1 MRGDGSGGRLESV
14 VAVPET
20 RYVKTAD
27 AGHLAY
33 QVCGDG
39 PFDLVLFGLMISH
52 LELDWELPELRRFFD
67 GVSTFCRLIRFDKR
81 GVGLS
86 DPVSGGEFPT
96 LERRMQDLCAVLDAV
111 GSQRTVLLGT
121 SEGSQT
127 GVLFAATHP
136 DRTTSLILHSAQAR
150 ARRDP
155 VEYPDGLPEE
165 VFESFLSYL
174 EETWG
179 SDALIDM
186 LAPSVADDPRLR
198 RWWAEYCRRSTS
210 LGAMLTQ
217 LRMNYETDI
226 RHLLPSVQAPTLVL
240 HARDEQFLRVGHGRY
255 LAEHIPGARMVEL
268 DGGDHFFF
276 FANRE
281 QVIGEIQEFVTG
293 AREVVEHD
301 RVLATVLF
309 TDIVASTEHATRL
322 GDMQWKTLL
331 QAHDLAVRRQL
342 DRFSGRPVKATG
354 DGILATFDGPA
365 RAVRCACAI
374 RDLVR
379 SLGIEVRVGVHAGE
393 VELVGDD
400 IAGIAVH
407 VAQRIQH
414 HAQPSEVLVS
424 STIKDLVAGSGLT
437 FNDRGTHRL
446 KGIQD
451 DWHIYSVQT

>member
-1 MRGDGSGGRLESV
+1 V

-20 RYVKTAD
+20 RYVKTD
-27 AGHLAY
+27 DGGHLAY
-33 QVCGDG
+33 QVCGNG
-39 PFDLVLFGLMISH
+39 PHDLVMFGLMVSH
-52 LELDWELPELRRFFD
+52 LELDWELPELRRFLD

-121 SEGSQT
+121 SEGGQT
-127 GVLFAATHP
+127 GVLFAATYP
-136 DRTTSLILHSAQAR
+136 DRTSSLILHSSLAR
-150 ARRDP
+150 SRRDP
-155 VEYPDGLPEE
+155 VEYPEGIPENL
-165 VFESFLSYL
+165 FESFLSYL

-179 SDALIDM
+179 SDALID
-186 LAPSVADDPRLR
+186 LFAPSVADDARLR
-198 RWWAEYCRRSTS
+198 QWWAEYSRRSTS
-210 LGAMLTQ
+210 LGGILTQ
-217 LRMNYETDI
+217 LRINRETDT
-226 RHLLPSVQAPTLVL
+226 RYLLPSVQAPTLVL
-240 HARDEQFLRVGHGRY
+240 HARDEQFVRVGHGRY
-255 LAEHIPGARMVEL
+255 LAQHIPGARMVEL

-281 QVIGEIQEFVTG
+281 QVMGEIQQFVTG
-293 AREVVEHD
+293 ERDVAEHE
-301 RVLATVLF
+301 RVLATILF
-309 TDIVASTEHATRL
+309 TDIVASTEHAARL
-322 GDMQWKTLL
+322 GDTQWKSLL

-342 DRFSGRPVKATG
+342 DRFSGQPVKATG
-354 DGILATFDGPA
+354 DGVLATFDGPA

-379 SLGIEVRVGVHAGE
+379 RLGIEVRVGVHAGE

-407 VAQRIQH
+407 VAQRIQT
-414 HAQPSEVLVS
+414 HAQPNEVLVS

-437 FNDRGTHRL
+437 FDDRGTHRL
-446 KGIQD
+446 KGIED
-451 DWHIYSVQT
+451 DWHIYSVRS